1 MTWFFPTLSPPGCFS
16 ILPCCTNDLLEL
28 RIRVA
33 PEWQMPPCPM
43 ARNEATTRREILC
56 ITWMILYVSA
66 RSIVLSQ
73 VSQKR
78 LLKLTAFC
86 VWSTHNCQRFTHT
99 KLSLPNV
106 AFSGKRPWEPKTTAG
121 DLSSVPFH
129 PIFCFSSGKKT
140 NLQKSLVS
148 LIVSPCLSHDLQDL
162 YHRWIC
168 IGCHQGFVLFKGRRA
183 RRPLQRSSLWLIAP
197 DEGLHCL
204 AMFGSLENSKL
215 DKNRLKRAAT

>member
-1 MTWFFPTLSPPGCFS
+1 MSNGEKRGHDTAWDPLHHMDDSVCICSIHCTFTGQTEKTSQIDCFPPFSWPNSP
-16 ILPCCTNDLLEL
+16 
-28 RIRVA
+28 
-33 PEWQMPPCPM
+33 
-43 ARNEATTRREILC
+43 
-56 ITWMILYVSA
+56 
-66 RSIVLSQ
+66 
-73 VSQKR
+73 KR
-78 LLKLTAFC
+78 TKPAAFC
-86 VWSTHNCQRFTHT
+86 VWSTHNRQRFTHT

-106 AFSGKRPWEPKTTAG
+106 AFSGKRPCEPKTTAG
-121 DLSSVPFH
+121 DLSCVPFH

-140 NLQKSLVS
+140 NLQKSRVS
-148 LIVSPCLSHDLQDL
+148 LIVSPCLSYDLQDL

-197 DEGLHCL
+197 DDGLHCL